1 MTDDVFVPEPREN
14 RLPIH
19 PPCGHRLLS
28 LGCRAHHRGQGEPE
42 PHLPTVTVMGHSLP
56 AETVQ
61 GMLADGTLELVPGSE
76 DLQFRLTAK
85 GKRRAE
91 GLLGLPAGTLDNT
104 EDYSGP
110 QSG

>member
-28 LGCRAHHRGQGEPE
+28 LGCRAHHRGLGEPE
-42 PHLPTVTVMGHSLP
+42 PHLPTV
-56 AETVQ
+56 E

-91 GLLGLPAGTLDNT
+91 GLLGLPAGSLDDT
-104 EDYSGP
+104 EDYPGP